1 MDIRPEDLRVSSD
14 GTGIPVVVSVVEELG
29 ADAYVYGV
37 SGVQLADND
46 TITVGTP
53 MVVPIETRSSI
64 ERGATIHVTAKA
76 EKCRVFVTETGER
89 LDNKS

>member
-1 MDIRPEDLRVSSD
+1 
-14 GTGIPVVVSVVEELG
+14 
-29 ADAYVYGV
+29 
-37 SGVQLADND
+37 
-46 TITVGTP
+46 